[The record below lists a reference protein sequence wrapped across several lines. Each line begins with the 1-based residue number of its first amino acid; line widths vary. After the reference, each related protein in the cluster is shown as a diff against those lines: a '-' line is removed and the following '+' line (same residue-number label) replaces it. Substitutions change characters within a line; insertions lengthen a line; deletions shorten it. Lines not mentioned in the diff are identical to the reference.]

1 MWACERFEWW
11 KQVSPPPPAQK
22 ELGQVME
29 GRREG
34 GSHRCWNTLGGAP
47 WGMIWGMMREYI
59 FETHLLHPEL
69 GGRLIDEKGV
79 KTDVMCQNRARQSSL
94 GVPSS
99 ATLLSGSETKPETRN
114 VTPILVFLRK
124 TRWKKGVLGN
134 LTEKDKC
141 GVWLWG
147 ETWTRASLSWS
158 LQASSSPWKETLKR
172 QQSLRSLKV
181 ALAWISA
188 VAPTYSTGYI
198 LEMVTEIKMSY
209 LQRHLDKVHAQR
221 LAPALPTEIRTRTLQ
236 NTGGPSLYLWN
247 YSKWQRNLMRKKIGM
262 SFSQHNKTFYGT
274 LVSGQ
279 TDNWKRPGRL

>member
-11 KQVSPPPPAQK
+11 KQVSPQPPAQK

-29 GRREG
+29 ERREG

-47 WGMIWGMMREYI
+47 LGMIWGMMREYI

-124 TRWKKGVLGN
+124 TRWKKGVVGN

-158 LQASSSPWKETLKR
+158 LQASSSPSKGEFVANWSNGNGNGNGNGNIANAGGQKDNLLLKCKGKFWFWIFGI
-172 QQSLRSLKV
+172 LRNSERYLI
-181 ALAWISA
+181 LE
-188 VAPTYSTGYI
+188 YI
-198 LEMVTEIKMSY
+198 LK
-209 LQRHLDKVHAQR
+209 
-221 LAPALPTEIRTRTLQ
+221 
-236 NTGGPSLYLWN
+236 GGPKSSFQGKLL
-247 YSKWQRNLMRKKIGM
+247 SENLR
-262 SFSQHNKTFYGT
+262 
-274 LVSGQ
+274 
-279 TDNWKRPGRL
+279 RPSAKYIWCPCLDAV